1 MVIDG
6 EPRMACVTDSR
17 PEAISAETAGHW
29 PAVTVLFS
37 ELRCASSPQCF
48 GTAFGHLPE
57 PRLPAP
63 RSIFP
68 RCRCCQ
74 KRFEAF
80 IGPRWFIEQRGEC
93 GEMI

>member
-48 GTAFGHLPE
+48 GTAFGLDCGHYKASVNL
-57 PRLPAP
+57 A
-63 RSIFP
+63 SM
-68 RCRCCQ
+68 
-74 KRFEAF
+74 
-80 IGPRWFIEQRGEC
+80 RW
-93 GEMI
+93 